1 LFGVDDMKKLL
12 KYMKSYRL
20 EAILGPLFKLLE
32 AIFELIVPLIVA
44 RIVNVGINEGAGL
57 SYILKMSLIMIG
69 LGVVG
74 LGCSITA
81 QYFSAKAA
89 VGFSSTLRHEL
100 FVKAQSL
107 SYKEIDELGTATMI
121 TRMTNDVNQVQNGV
135 NLFLRLFL
143 RSPFVVF
150 GALIMAFIVDAKV
163 AIIFA
168 VVILVLSII
177 IFTILLVSQPKYKVV
192 QKQLDGVLKSTR
204 ENLNGV
210 RVIRAFNKEE
220 RELEEFNGKIT
231 NLRKS
236 QKRVGYISSLMN
248 PLTYAI
254 INVGIIGILYLG
266 GSRVESGVIIQG
278 DVLALYN
285 YMLQILTELIKLA
298 NLVITISKSLASADR
313 IAKTLDMES
322 SLVRSDEP
330 RKENM
335 PFVEFD
341 NVSMKYNSNEES
353 LSNVNF
359 VANRGESI
367 GIIGGTGS
375 GKTTLINLLAHL
387 YDVSS
392 GAIYIDGRNVTS
404 ISDEELH
411 HIIGI
416 VPQKA
421 VLFKGTIRSNM
432 CLRKENASDE
442 EILEALTVAQAKDF
456 VLKKENGIDAVVE
469 QEGKNFSGGQRQR
482 LTIAR
487 ALVGNP
493 IIVVLDDS
501 ASALDFLTDLNLR
514 KALKTLKNNP
524 LVFIISQRTSS
535 IAHCDKII
543 VLDDGKVVGMGKHDD
558 LLNNCEVYK
567 EIYDSQFKKEE

>member
-1 LFGVDDMKKLL
+1 MKKLL

-57 SYILKMSLIMIG
+57 SYILKMCLIMIG

-74 LGCSITA
+74 LACSITA

-220 RELEEFNGKIT
+220 REFEEFNGKIT

-313 IAKTLDMES
+313 IAKTLDMEP
-322 SLVRSDEP
+322 SLVRSEETK
-330 RKENM
+330 KENM
-335 PFVEFD
+335 PLVEFD
-341 NVSMKYNSNEES
+341 HVSMKYNSNEES

-432 CLRKENASDE
+432 CLRKEEASEE

-493 IIVVLDDS
+493 SIVILDDS

-543 VLDDGKVVGMGKHDD
+543 VLDDGKVVGIGKHDE

-567 EIYDSQFKKEE
+567 EIYDSQFKKDE

>member
-1 LFGVDDMKKLL
+1 MKKLL

-57 SYILKMSLIMIG
+57 SYILKMCLIMIG

-74 LGCSITA
+74 LACSITA

-220 RELEEFNGKIT
+220 REFEEFNEKIT

-236 QKRVGYISSLMN
+236 QKKVGYISSLMN

-322 SLVRSDEP
+322 SLVRSEETK
-330 RKENM
+330 KENM

-341 NVSMKYNSNEES
+341 HVSMKYNSNEES

-367 GIIGGTGS
+367 GVIGGTGS

-392 GAIYIDGRNVTS
+392 GAIYINGRNVTS

-432 CLRKENASDE
+432 CLRKEEASEE
-442 EILEALTVAQAKDF
+442 EILEALTVAQAKYF

-493 IIVVLDDS
+493 SIVILDDS

-543 VLDDGKVVGMGKHDD
+543 VLDDGKVVSIGKHDE

>member
-1 LFGVDDMKKLL
+1 MKKLL

-57 SYILKMSLIMIG
+57 SYILKMCLIMIS

-74 LGCSITA
+74 LACSITA

-220 RELEEFNGKIT
+220 REFEEFNEKIT

-236 QKRVGYISSLMN
+236 QKKVGYISSLMN

-322 SLVRSDEP
+322 SLVRSEETK
-330 RKENM
+330 KENM
-335 PFVEFD
+335 PFVEF
-341 NVSMKYNSNEES
+341 NHVSMKYNSNEES

-367 GIIGGTGS
+367 GVIGGTGS

-392 GAIYIDGRNVTS
+392 GVIYIDGRNVTS

-432 CLRKENASDE
+432 CLRKEDASEE

-493 IIVVLDDS
+493 SIVILDDS

-543 VLDDGKVVGMGKHDD
+543 VLDDGKVVGIGKHDE

>member
-1 LFGVDDMKKLL
+1 MKKLL
-12 KYMKSYRL
+12 KYMKPYRL

-57 SYILKMSLIMIG
+57 SYILKMCLIMIG

-74 LGCSITA
+74 LACSITA

-220 RELEEFNGKIT
+220 REFEEFNEKIT

-236 QKRVGYISSLMN
+236 QKKVGYISSLMN

-322 SLVRSDEP
+322 SLVRSEETK
-330 RKENM
+330 KENM

-341 NVSMKYNSNEES
+341 HVSMKYNSNEES

-367 GIIGGTGS
+367 GVIGGTGS

-392 GAIYIDGRNVTS
+392 GAIYIDVRNVTS

-432 CLRKENASDE
+432 CLRKEDASEE

-493 IIVVLDDS
+493 NIVILDDS

-543 VLDDGKVVGMGKHDD
+543 VLDDGKVVGIGKHDE

>member
-1 LFGVDDMKKLL
+1 MKKLL

-57 SYILKMSLIMIG
+57 SYILKMCLIMIS
-69 LGVVG
+69 LGIVG
-74 LGCSITA
+74 LACSITA

-220 RELEEFNGKIT
+220 REFEEFNEKIT

-236 QKRVGYISSLMN
+236 QKKVGYISSLMN

-322 SLVRSDEP
+322 SLVRSEETK
-330 RKENM
+330 KENM

-341 NVSMKYNSNEES
+341 HVSMKYNSNEES

-367 GIIGGTGS
+367 GVIGGTGS

-432 CLRKENASDE
+432 CLRKEDASEE
-442 EILEALTVAQAKDF
+442 EILEALTIAQAKDF

-493 IIVVLDDS
+493 NIVILDDS

-543 VLDDGKVVGMGKHDD
+543 VLDDGKVVGIGKHDE

>member
-1 LFGVDDMKKLL
+1 MKKLL

-57 SYILKMSLIMIG
+57 SYILKMCLIMIG

-74 LGCSITA
+74 LACSITA

-107 SYKEIDELGTATMI
+107 SYKEIDELGTATII

-192 QKQLDGVLKSTR
+192 QKQLDGVLKSTS

-220 RELEEFNGKIT
+220 REFEEFNGKIT

-322 SLVRSDEP
+322 SLVRSEETK
-330 RKENM
+330 KENM

-432 CLRKENASDE
+432 CLRKEDASEE

-493 IIVVLDDS
+493 SIVILDDS

-543 VLDDGKVVGMGKHDD
+543 VLDDGKVVGMGKHDE

>member
-1 LFGVDDMKKLL
+1 MKKLL

-57 SYILKMSLIMIG
+57 SYILKMCLIMIS

-74 LGCSITA
+74 LACSITA

-220 RELEEFNGKIT
+220 QEFEEFNEKIT

-322 SLVRSDEP
+322 SLVRSEETK
-330 RKENM
+330 KENM

-341 NVSMKYNSNEES
+341 HVSMKYNSNEES

-367 GIIGGTGS
+367 GVIGGTGS

-411 HIIGI
+411 HIIGV

-432 CLRKENASDE
+432 CLRKEDASEE

-493 IIVVLDDS
+493 DIVILDDS

-543 VLDDGKVVGMGKHDD
+543 VLDDGKVVGIGKHDE

-567 EIYDSQFKKEE
+567 EIYDSQFKKEK

>member
-1 LFGVDDMKKLL
+1 MKKLL

-57 SYILKMSLIMIG
+57 SYILKMCLIMIG
-69 LGVVG
+69 LGIVG
-74 LGCSITA
+74 LACSITA

-220 RELEEFNGKIT
+220 REFEEFNEKIT

-236 QKRVGYISSLMN
+236 QKKVGYISSLMN

-322 SLVRSDEP
+322 SLVRSEETK
-330 RKENM
+330 KENM

-341 NVSMKYNSNEES
+341 HVSMKYNSNEES

-367 GIIGGTGS
+367 GVIGGTGS

-387 YDVSS
+387 YDVSN
-392 GAIYIDGRNVTS
+392 GTIYIGGRNVTS

-432 CLRKENASDE
+432 CLRKEDASEE
-442 EILEALTVAQAKDF
+442 EILEALTIAQAKDF

-493 IIVVLDDS
+493 DIVILDDS

-543 VLDDGKVVGMGKHDD
+543 VLDDGKVVGIGKHDE

>member
-1 LFGVDDMKKLL
+1 MKKLL

-57 SYILKMSLIMIG
+57 SYILKMCLIMIS

-74 LGCSITA
+74 LACSITA

-220 RELEEFNGKIT
+220 REFEEFNEKIT

-236 QKRVGYISSLMN
+236 QKKVGYISSLMN

-322 SLVRSDEP
+322 SLVRSEETK
-330 RKENM
+330 KENM

-341 NVSMKYNSNEES
+341 HVSMKYNSNEES

-367 GIIGGTGS
+367 GVIGGTGS

-432 CLRKENASDE
+432 CLRKEDASEE

-493 IIVVLDDS
+493 NIVILDDS

-543 VLDDGKVVGMGKHDD
+543 VLDDGKVVGIGKHDE

>member
-1 LFGVDDMKKLL
+1 MKKLL

-57 SYILKMSLIMIG
+57 SYILKMCLIMIG

-74 LGCSITA
+74 LACSITA

-220 RELEEFNGKIT
+220 REFEEFNEKIT

-236 QKRVGYISSLMN
+236 QKKVGYISSLMN

-322 SLVRSDEP
+322 SLVRSEETK
-330 RKENM
+330 KENM

-341 NVSMKYNSNEES
+341 HVSMKYNSNEES

-367 GIIGGTGS
+367 GVIGGTGS

-432 CLRKENASDE
+432 CLRKEDASEE
-442 EILEALTVAQAKDF
+442 EILEALTIAQAKDF

-493 IIVVLDDS
+493 DIVILDDS

-543 VLDDGKVVGMGKHDD
+543 VLDDGKVVGIGKHDE

>member
-1 LFGVDDMKKLL
+1 MKKLL

-57 SYILKMSLIMIG
+57 SYILKMCLIMIS

-74 LGCSITA
+74 LACSITA

-220 RELEEFNGKIT
+220 REFEEFNEKIT

-236 QKRVGYISSLMN
+236 QKKVGYISSLMN

-322 SLVRSDEP
+322 SLVRSEETK
-330 RKENM
+330 KENM
-335 PFVEFD
+335 PFVEF
-341 NVSMKYNSNEES
+341 NHVSMKYNSNEES

-367 GIIGGTGS
+367 GVIGGTGS

-387 YDVSS
+387 YDVSR
-392 GAIYIDGRNVTS
+392 GTIYIDGRNVTS

-432 CLRKENASDE
+432 CLRKEDASEE

-487 ALVGNP
+487 ALVGNLS
-493 IIVVLDDS
+493 IVILDDS

>member
-1 LFGVDDMKKLL
+1 MKKLL

-57 SYILKMSLIMIG
+57 SYILKMCLIMIG

-74 LGCSITA
+74 LACSITA

-220 RELEEFNGKIT
+220 REFEEFNEKIT

-236 QKRVGYISSLMN
+236 QKKVGYISSLMN

-322 SLVRSDEP
+322 FLVRSEETK
-330 RKENM
+330 KEIANTSRRSV
-335 PFVEFD
+335 PGSNAFVPPAAGLLIASEVVQD
-341 NVSMKYNSNEES
+341 
-353 LSNVNF
+353 
-359 VANRGESI
+359 
-367 GIIGGTGS
+367 
-375 GKTTLINLLAHL
+375 LINA
-387 YDVSS
+387 
-392 GAIYIDGRNVTS
+392 
-404 ISDEELH
+404 
-411 HIIGI
+411 
-416 VPQKA
+416 
-421 VLFKGTIRSNM
+421 
-432 CLRKENASDE
+432 
-442 EILEALTVAQAKDF
+442 
-456 VLKKENGIDAVVE
+456 KKED
-469 QEGKNFSGGQRQR
+469 
-482 LTIAR
+482 
-487 ALVGNP
+487 
-493 IIVVLDDS
+493 
-501 ASALDFLTDLNLR
+501 
-514 KALKTLKNNP
+514 
-524 LVFIISQRTSS
+524 
-535 IAHCDKII
+535 
-543 VLDDGKVVGMGKHDD
+543 
-558 LLNNCEVYK
+558 
-567 EIYDSQFKKEE
+567 

>member
-1 LFGVDDMKKLL
+1 MKKLL

-57 SYILKMSLIMIG
+57 SYILKMCLIMIS

-74 LGCSITA
+74 LACSITA
-81 QYFSAKAA
+81 QYFSAKAS

-220 RELEEFNGKIT
+220 REFEEFNEKIT

-236 QKRVGYISSLMN
+236 QKKVGYISSLIN

-322 SLVRSDEP
+322 SLVRSEETK
-330 RKENM
+330 KENM

-341 NVSMKYNSNEES
+341 HVSMKYNSNEES

-367 GIIGGTGS
+367 GVIGGTGS

-432 CLRKENASDE
+432 CLRKEDASEE

-493 IIVVLDDS
+493 NIVILDDS

-543 VLDDGKVVGMGKHDD
+543 VLDDGKVVGIGKHDE

>member
-1 LFGVDDMKKLL
+1 MKKLL

-57 SYILKMSLIMIG
+57 SYILKMCLIMIG

-74 LGCSITA
+74 LACSITA

-220 RELEEFNGKIT
+220 REFEEFNGKIT

-236 QKRVGYISSLMN
+236 QKKVGYISSLMN

-322 SLVRSDEP
+322 SLVRSGETK
-330 RKENM
+330 KENM

-341 NVSMKYNSNEES
+341 HVSMKYNSNEES

-367 GIIGGTGS
+367 GVIGGTGS

-432 CLRKENASDE
+432 CLRKEDASEE

-493 IIVVLDDS
+493 SIVILDDS

-543 VLDDGKVVGMGKHDD
+543 VLDDGKVVGIGKHDE

>member
-1 LFGVDDMKKLL
+1 MKKLL

-57 SYILKMSLIMIG
+57 SYILKMCLIMIS
-69 LGVVG
+69 LGIVG
-74 LGCSITA
+74 LACSITA

-220 RELEEFNGKIT
+220 REFEEFNEKIT

-236 QKRVGYISSLMN
+236 QKKVGYISSLMN

-298 NLVITISKSLASADR
+298 NLVNTISKSLASADR

-322 SLVRSDEP
+322 SLVRSEETK
-330 RKENM
+330 KENM

-341 NVSMKYNSNEES
+341 HVSMKYNSNEES

-367 GIIGGTGS
+367 GVIGGTGS

-432 CLRKENASDE
+432 CLRKEDASEE
-442 EILEALTVAQAKDF
+442 EILEALTIAQAKDF

-493 IIVVLDDS
+493 NIVILDDS

-543 VLDDGKVVGMGKHDD
+543 VLDDGKVVGIGKHDE

>member
-1 LFGVDDMKKLL
+1 MKKLL

-57 SYILKMSLIMIG
+57 SYILKMCLIMIS

-74 LGCSITA
+74 LACSITA

-220 RELEEFNGKIT
+220 REFEEFNEKIT

-236 QKRVGYISSLMN
+236 QKKVGYISSLMN

-313 IAKTLDMES
+313 IAKTLDMEP
-322 SLVRSDEP
+322 SLVRSEETK
-330 RKENM
+330 KENM
-335 PFVEFD
+335 PFVEF
-341 NVSMKYNSNEES
+341 NHVSMKYNSNEES

-367 GIIGGTGS
+367 GVIGGTGS

-432 CLRKENASDE
+432 CLRKEDASEE

-493 IIVVLDDS
+493 NIVILDDS

-543 VLDDGKVVGMGKHDD
+543 VLDDGKVVGIGKHDE

>member
-1 LFGVDDMKKLL
+1 MKKLL

-57 SYILKMSLIMIG
+57 SYILKMCLIMIS

-74 LGCSITA
+74 LACSITA

-220 RELEEFNGKIT
+220 REFEEFNEKIT

-236 QKRVGYISSLMN
+236 QKKVGYISSLMN

-322 SLVRSDEP
+322 SLVRSEETK
-330 RKENM
+330 KENM

-341 NVSMKYNSNEES
+341 HVSMKYNSNEES

-367 GIIGGTGS
+367 GVIGGTGS

-432 CLRKENASDE
+432 CLRKEDASEE
-442 EILEALTVAQAKDF
+442 EILEALTIAQAKDF

-493 IIVVLDDS
+493 NIVILDDS

-543 VLDDGKVVGMGKHDD
+543 VLDDGKVVGIGKHDE

>member
-1 LFGVDDMKKLL
+1 MKKLL

-57 SYILKMSLIMIG
+57 SYILKMCLIMIG

-74 LGCSITA
+74 LACSITA

-168 VVILVLSII
+168 IVILVLSII

-220 RELEEFNGKIT
+220 REKEEFNEKIT

-236 QKRVGYISSLMN
+236 QKKVGYISSLMN

-313 IAKTLDMES
+313 ISKTLDMES
-322 SLVRSDEP
+322 SLVRSEETK
-330 RKENM
+330 KENM

-341 NVSMKYNSNEES
+341 HVSMKYNSNEES

-367 GIIGGTGS
+367 GVIGGTGS

-432 CLRKENASDE
+432 CLRKEDASEE

-493 IIVVLDDS
+493 SIVILDDS

-543 VLDDGKVVGMGKHDD
+543 VLDDGKVVGIGKHDE

>member
-1 LFGVDDMKKLL
+1 MKKLL

-57 SYILKMSLIMIG
+57 SYILKMCLIMIG

-74 LGCSITA
+74 LACSITA

-220 RELEEFNGKIT
+220 REFEEFNEKIT

-236 QKRVGYISSLMN
+236 QKKVGYISSLMN

-313 IAKTLDMES
+313 IAKTLDMEP
-322 SLVRSDEP
+322 SLVRSEETK
-330 RKENM
+330 KENM
-335 PFVEFD
+335 PFVEF
-341 NVSMKYNSNEES
+341 NHVSMKYNSNEES

-367 GIIGGTGS
+367 GVIGGTGS

-392 GAIYIDGRNVTS
+392 GTIYIGGRNVTS

-432 CLRKENASDE
+432 CLRKEDASEE
-442 EILEALTVAQAKDF
+442 EILEALTIAQAKDF

-493 IIVVLDDS
+493 SIVILDDS

-543 VLDDGKVVGMGKHDD
+543 VLDDGKVVGIGKHDE

>member
-1 LFGVDDMKKLL
+1 MKKLL

-57 SYILKMSLIMIG
+57 SYILKMCLIMIS

-74 LGCSITA
+74 LACSITA

-177 IFTILLVSQPKYKVV
+177 IFTILLVSQPKYKVD

-220 RELEEFNGKIT
+220 REFEEFNEKIT

-236 QKRVGYISSLMN
+236 QKKVGYISSLMN

-322 SLVRSDEP
+322 SLVRSEETK
-330 RKENM
+330 KENM

-341 NVSMKYNSNEES
+341 HVSMKYNSNEES

-367 GIIGGTGS
+367 GVIGGTGS

-432 CLRKENASDE
+432 CLRKEDASEE

-493 IIVVLDDS
+493 NIVILDDS

-543 VLDDGKVVGMGKHDD
+543 VLDDGKVVGIGKHDE

>member
-1 LFGVDDMKKLL
+1 MKKLL

-57 SYILKMSLIMIG
+57 SYILKMCLIMIS

-74 LGCSITA
+74 LACSITA

-220 RELEEFNGKIT
+220 REFEEFNEQIT

-236 QKRVGYISSLMN
+236 QKKVGYISSLMN

-322 SLVRSDEP
+322 SLVRSEETK
-330 RKENM
+330 KENM

-341 NVSMKYNSNEES
+341 HVSMKYNSNEES

-367 GIIGGTGS
+367 GVIGGTGS

-392 GAIYIDGRNVTS
+392 GAIYIDGRNVIS

-432 CLRKENASDE
+432 CLRKEDASE
-442 EILEALTVAQAKDF
+442 AEILEALTVAQAKDF

-493 IIVVLDDS
+493 NIVILDDS

-543 VLDDGKVVGMGKHDD
+543 VLDDGKVVGIGKHDE

>member
-1 LFGVDDMKKLL
+1 MKKLL

-57 SYILKMSLIMIG
+57 SYILKMCLIMIG

-74 LGCSITA
+74 LACSITA

-220 RELEEFNGKIT
+220 REFEEFNEKIT

-236 QKRVGYISSLMN
+236 QKKVGYISSLMN

-322 SLVRSDEP
+322 SLVRSEETK
-330 RKENM
+330 KENM
-335 PFVEFD
+335 PFVEF
-341 NVSMKYNSNEES
+341 NHVSMKYNSNEES

-367 GIIGGTGS
+367 GVIGGTGS

-432 CLRKENASDE
+432 CLRKEDASEE

-493 IIVVLDDS
+493 NIVILDDS

-543 VLDDGKVVGMGKHDD
+543 VLDDGKVVGIGKHDE

>member
-1 LFGVDDMKKLL
+1 MKKLL

-57 SYILKMSLIMIG
+57 SYILKMCLIMIS

-74 LGCSITA
+74 LACSITA

-220 RELEEFNGKIT
+220 REFEEFNEKIT

-236 QKRVGYISSLMN
+236 QKKVGYISSLMN

-322 SLVRSDEP
+322 SLVRSEETK
-330 RKENM
+330 KENM
-335 PFVEFD
+335 PFVEF
-341 NVSMKYNSNEES
+341 NHVSMKYNSNEES

-367 GIIGGTGS
+367 GVIGGTGS

-432 CLRKENASDE
+432 CLRKEDASEE

-493 IIVVLDDS
+493 NIVILDDS

-543 VLDDGKVVGMGKHDD
+543 VLDDGKVVGIGKHDE

>member
-1 LFGVDDMKKLL
+1 MKKLL

-57 SYILKMSLIMIG
+57 SYILKMCLIMIG

-74 LGCSITA
+74 LACSITA

-220 RELEEFNGKIT
+220 REFEEFNEKIT

-236 QKRVGYISSLMN
+236 QKKVGYISSLMN

-313 IAKTLDMES
+313 IAKTLDMEP
-322 SLVRSDEP
+322 SLVRSEETK
-330 RKENM
+330 KENM
-335 PFVEFD
+335 PFVEF
-341 NVSMKYNSNEES
+341 NHVSMKYNSNEES

-367 GIIGGTGS
+367 GVIGGTGS

-421 VLFKGTIRSNM
+421 VLFKGTIRLNM
-432 CLRKENASDE
+432 CLRKEDASEE

-493 IIVVLDDS
+493 SIVILDDS

-543 VLDDGKVVGMGKHDD
+543 VLDDGKVVGIGKHDE

>member
-1 LFGVDDMKKLL
+1 MKKLL

-44 RIVNVGINEGAGL
+44 HIVNVGINEGAGL
-57 SYILKMSLIMIG
+57 SYILKMCLIMIS

-74 LGCSITA
+74 LACSITA

-220 RELEEFNGKIT
+220 REFEEFNEKIT

-236 QKRVGYISSLMN
+236 QKKVGYISSLMN

-322 SLVRSDEP
+322 SLVRSEETK
-330 RKENM
+330 KENM

-341 NVSMKYNSNEES
+341 HVSMKYNSNEES
-353 LSNVNF
+353 ISNVTF

-367 GIIGGTGS
+367 GVIGGTGS

-432 CLRKENASDE
+432 CLRKEDASEE

-493 IIVVLDDS
+493 NIVILDDS

-543 VLDDGKVVGMGKHDD
+543 VLDDGKVVGIGKHDE